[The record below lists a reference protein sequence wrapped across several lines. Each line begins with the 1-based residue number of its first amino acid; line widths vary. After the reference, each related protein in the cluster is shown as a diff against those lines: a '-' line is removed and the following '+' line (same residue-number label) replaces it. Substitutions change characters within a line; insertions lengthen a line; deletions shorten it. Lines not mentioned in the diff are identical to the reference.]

1 MEKEKYLFLDFDG
14 VLNTME
20 YQTAL
25 QWKGEQRK
33 DQYGSL
39 FDPYAVENLN
49 LIIEHTAAKI
59 VITSSWRLEE
69 LNRVCFNNLEGGDNS
84 YSVIPYG
91 TRGLEINEWLSTNT
105 NYNAGYS
112 YVIIDD
118 FDDFISS
125 QKPHVVLT
133 EPETGLTKE
142 LAEKA
147 IDIIY

>member
-1 MEKEKYLFLDFDG
+1 M
-14 VLNTME
+14 T
-20 YQTAL
+20 
-25 QWKGEQRK
+25 
-33 DQYGSL
+33 
-39 FDPYAVENLN
+39 P
-49 LIIEHTAAKI
+49 
-59 VITSSWRLEE
+59 E